1 MGCSEHLHPVTQY
14 LGPLLCYRLGHSHI
28 EKKILAGF
36 SLTLSV
42 SPASTQ
48 PHSKKLDPG
57 LGLDP

>member
-1 MGCSEHLHPVTQY
+1 MLRACAPSYSVPGSSPVVQV
-14 LGPLLCYRLGHSHI
+14 GPLIHR
-28 EKKILAGF
+28 KKKNLVGF

-48 PHSKKLDPG
+48 PHSKKLDSG